1 MDLSAILYLSP
12 INTMIMASAFLG
24 EHITFRKIVGGI
36 ITILGIYIAKKYVVN
51 RNKEE

>member
-1 MDLSAILYLSP
+1 
-12 INTMIMASAFLG
+12 MIMASVFLG

-36 ITILGIYIAKKYVVN
+36 ITILGIYIAKKYAVN